1 MYPPKFPSKH
11 PSFIELAENDDV
23 VEKYTKMIMSIENTL
38 TDDKSKQET
47 SLMENLAAETG
58 KEEIP
63 KFIFTHETSKA
74 VSISYW
80 LNLS

>member
-1 MYPPKFPSKH
+1 
-11 PSFIELAENDDV
+11 
-23 VEKYTKMIMSIENTL
+23 MIMSIENTL